1 MYTFYYRIKTGDY
14 TRIAVLTFAA
24 GGFFEKQE
32 APFYLYHLLLIF
44 LLFCSIIR
52 LLDGDRHIYESVDDD
67 NFGLFMFISI
77 IFSVILIFSL
87 LHHYGK
93 HEISSMF
100 ERGRKFELNK
110 DDILL
115 TRISPDFL
123 EYMTNGDGNGYFYGL
138 DFNSDHSNLI
148 LNRSSAKIISGVRE
162 AIPEGYFVDKEKG
175 TKRPYFHE
183 RRFGSTAWLTTG
195 KWFERH
201 IILVD
206 EIVYDNVI
214 IKILKQSEIIKEK
227 VLKYPL
233 TLEDVNGDLWWIC
246 VYWCIGKTASSY
258 DQDYRPKYRLDDLRN
273 HFY

>member
-1 MYTFYYRIKTGDY
+1 MRFFPLGMPHFEIGIISSSIIFLIIVLKIILYIKKGGFPFYYRIKTGDY

-115 TRISPDFL
+115 TRITPEFL
-123 EYMTNGDGNGYFYGL
+123 EYMTSGENYGYF
-138 DFNSDHSNLI
+138 FQ
-148 LNRSSAKIISGVRE
+148 
-162 AIPEGYFVDKEKG
+162 
-175 TKRPYFHE
+175 TE
-183 RRFGSTAWLTTG
+183 R
-195 KWFERH
+195 KWS
-201 IILVD
+201 L
-206 EIVYDNVI
+206 Y
-214 IKILKQSEIIKEK
+214 S
-227 VLKYPL
+227 
-233 TLEDVNGDLWWIC
+233 
-246 VYWCIGKTASSY
+246 
-258 DQDYRPKYRLDDLRN
+258 
-273 HFY
+273 

>member
-1 MYTFYYRIKTGDY
+1 M
-14 TRIAVLTFAA
+14 
-24 GGFFEKQE
+24 
-32 APFYLYHLLLIF
+32 
-44 LLFCSIIR
+44 
-52 LLDGDRHIYESVDDD
+52 DDD

-115 TRISPDFL
+115 TRITPEFL
-123 EYMTNGDGNGYFYGL
+123 EYMTSGENYGYFFQTERNGVYIRDSL
-138 DFNSDHSNLI
+138 TFHSDHPLI
-148 LNRSSAKIISGVRE
+148 LNRSSAKLISGVRE

-183 RRFGSTAWLTTG
+183 RRFGSTAWLATET
-195 KWFERH
+195 WFFRH
-201 IILVD
+201 ILLVD
-206 EIVYDNVI
+206 EIVYENEK
-214 IKILKQSEIIKEK
+214 IKILKQSEIMKEK
-227 VLKYPL
+227 VIKYPL